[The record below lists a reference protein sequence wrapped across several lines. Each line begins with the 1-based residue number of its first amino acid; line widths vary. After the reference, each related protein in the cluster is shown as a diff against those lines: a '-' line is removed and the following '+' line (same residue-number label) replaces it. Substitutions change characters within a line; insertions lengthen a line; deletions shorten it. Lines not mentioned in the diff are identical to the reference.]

1 MIIFDETLTNEERI
15 DAIMSST
22 AIPFIFTPVLMDD
35 KVLVDG
41 GIFSTVS
48 MGDPIARCREEEG
61 PDVDIIVDLIL
72 CYETIEHHMPELK
85 LEDTRWM
92 NAHSMYD
99 RRKKITDYYFWKE
112 DIVRMERSSSYDDIQ
127 FRLVVMPS

>member
-1 MIIFDETLTNEERI
+1 
-15 DAIMSST
+15 
-22 AIPFIFTPVLMDD
+22 MDD

-48 MGDPIARCREEEG
+48 MGDPITRCREEEG

-72 CYETIEHHMPELK
+72 CYETIEHQLPELE
-85 LEDTRWM
+85 LEETRWM
-92 NAHSMYD
+92 TAGSLYN

-112 DIVRMERSSSYDDIQ
+112 DIVRMERSASYDDIQ
-127 FRLVVMPS
+127 FRLVVMPSENLTNGGFVPVNASAEDVQNEISVGY